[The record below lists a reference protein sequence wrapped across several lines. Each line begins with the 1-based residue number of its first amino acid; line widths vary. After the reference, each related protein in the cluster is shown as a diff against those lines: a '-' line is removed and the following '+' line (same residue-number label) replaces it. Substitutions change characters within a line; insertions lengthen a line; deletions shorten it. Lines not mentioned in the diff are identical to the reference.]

1 MAKNLILAPV
11 LAVLAHILVP
21 NFVCVWALPLLD
33 ARLCFGPDLGLIWA
47 YFVQTWATSSVTRY
61 FGLLLSHVQYQKKLM
76 TQSWEKLVR
85 NRLTEGQTRQ
95 SDFMGGCGTNIE
107 PPIFHD
113 KAFNIAKNL
122 KYDGYQC
129 GLASMIY
136 KVFDKKPLVKQLK
149 MKICKNKS

>member
-1 MAKNLILAPV
+1 
-11 LAVLAHILVP
+11 
-21 NFVCVWALPLLD
+21 
-33 ARLCFGPDLGLIWA
+33 
-47 YFVQTWATSSVTRY
+47 
-61 FGLLLSHVQYQKKLM
+61 M

-85 NRLTEGQTRQ
+85 NRLTEGQTCQ